1 MFPKAVAVM
10 TSADVAF
17 DEEFET
23 FALAHDKTLFH
34 DGVTV
39 RGQGLGYIDESR
51 QDAFTGPPNLVDFS
65 TDQEANGNEQINDE
79 SNIYED
85 EVQYIDT
92 FELVQLSHL
101 PNDSTNEEDNMQ
113 EEPLTQEPTSFDP
126 TKQYDFEDI
135 LEHKGPLKRGD
146 PNYRGSM
153 YEVKILWN
161 DGSTSWEPL
170 KNIPS
175 DWLATYALEHNLL
188 DTKGWKRFSQYL
200 MDEPKSETQATQA
213 IARKPAF
220 STMATI
226 IADTVFNGLV
236 DVDRAVRHAVM
247 ATMDESISD
256 LPGSD
261 PAPFLQLPRDIGDVE
276 SMPTAVANGWSKS
289 FVKEVSGILIQR
301 QACKIEDPG
310 PDDSVI
316 PVMAVFRTKLDKD
329 GLLDKLKT
337 RVVFRGDLYEPKD
350 PQDPWNPHAS
360 FLTLKLFLAFAA
372 KNGTFPMQ
380 VDFLLAYLQAKMRER
395 VFVKFPEAWKKYL
408 PEHLHKWIGRPLLL
422 LRALYG
428 YNYSGKFLY
437 QDQAD
442 FLQEEGFTQF
452 MPGFWMKRYQGGYYI
467 SYLHYV
473 DDILIDSN
481 HEASKRAFVN
491 KLREHFDL
499 EAKPRA
505 DWYLQTRIQQDKDKN
520 ITLDQTRYC
529 KSMIQR
535 FLPLLANQQPT
546 RQELRQYESPMKPGI
561 TLLKDDLSKDLGEVA
576 DLEREF
582 GFRYLELIGC
592 FNWLSYTCYEE
603 IFCTRRLC
611 RFMNL
616 PGRPHFLAAL
626 HLLHH
631 FRCHPPKPL
640 IFYHNLEHAPVMQM
654 LEENKVFVRFKKE
667 SISKVNH
674 IVFADSSH
682 CDAGEGRSTA
692 CELQVYQGGLI
703 DHTSWV
709 PQPVALSTAESE
721 NNCYSAAIMK
731 AVYLARCISF
741 MQSGSYGSWNPTI
754 PICVDNSA
762 AITINEAESI
772 TRKVRHVESRYWYGR
787 QQVQRGLVKLI
798 KVDGKSEQAA
808 DIGTKNVPNK
818 EGKRYLE
825 LFEAPYYTN

>member
-1 MFPKAVAVM
+1 
-10 TSADVAF
+10 
-17 DEEFET
+17 
-23 FALAHDKTLFH
+23 
-34 DGVTV
+34 
-39 RGQGLGYIDESR
+39 
-51 QDAFTGPPNLVDFS
+51 
-65 TDQEANGNEQINDE
+65 
-79 SNIYED
+79 
-85 EVQYIDT
+85 
-92 FELVQLSHL
+92 
-101 PNDSTNEEDNMQ
+101 
-113 EEPLTQEPTSFDP
+113 
-126 TKQYDFEDI
+126 
-135 LEHKGPLKRGD
+135 
-146 PNYRGSM
+146 
-153 YEVKILWN
+153 
-161 DGSTSWEPL
+161 
-170 KNIPS
+170 
-175 DWLATYALEHNLL
+175 
-188 DTKGWKRFSQYL
+188 
-200 MDEPKSETQATQA
+200 
-213 IARKPAF
+213 
-220 STMATI
+220 
-226 IADTVFNGLV
+226 
-236 DVDRAVRHAVM
+236 
-247 ATMDESISD
+247 
-256 LPGSD
+256 
-261 PAPFLQLPRDIGDVE
+261 
-276 SMPTAVANGWSKS
+276 
-289 FVKEVSGILIQR
+289 
-301 QACKIEDPG
+301 
-310 PDDSVI
+310 
-316 PVMAVFRTKLDKD
+316 MAVFCTKLDKD

-360 FLTLKLFLAFAA
+360 FLTLRLFLAFAA

-395 VFVKFPEAWKKYL
+395 VFVKFPEAWKKYPPRTSPQMDWATAPVVTGFVRLQLQRKVPVPGPSGLSPGGGLCTVHAWFLDETL
-408 PEHLHKWIGRPLLL
+408 PRRILHQLSW
-422 LRALYG
+422 
-428 YNYSGKFLY
+428 
-437 QDQAD
+437 
-442 FLQEEGFTQF
+442 
-452 MPGFWMKRYQGGYYI
+452 
-467 SYLHYV
+467 HYV

-491 KLREHFDL
+491 KLKERFDL
-499 EAKPRA
+499 DAKPRA

-561 TLLKDDLSKDLGEVA
+561 TLLKDDLSKDLEEVA

-592 FNWLSYTCYEE
+592 FNWLLYTCYEE
-603 IFCTRRLC
+603 IFCTRHLC

-640 IFYHNLEHAPVMQM
+640 IFYHNLEHAPVVRM
-654 LEENKVFVRFKKE
+654 LEENKVFVKFKKE

-692 CELQVYQGGLI
+692 CELQIYQGGLI
-703 DHTSWV
+703 DHSSWV

-731 AVYLARCISF
+731 AIYLARCITF
-741 MQSGSYGSWNPTI
+741 MQRGSYGSWNPTI